1 MPAAPNA
8 PLRRPAPLAARAL
21 APLIL
26 APLVLAPLVLAPL
39 AGATA
44 YRAVLTAAQLD
55 QQSTATVRGVV
66 VSLRPEAVGDGLI
79 QTIVTIDVDESYR
92 GRVGE
97 QVEVVAPGGELE
109 GRRLHIAG
117 APTFALGEEVLVF
130 TRGRTLVGFGQGA
143 FGVEG
148 QIAAR
153 TLGNEVEGAPIT
165 LDLRQ
170 AFGRPDEAEICQHNR
185 LDADYNEGWSLR
197 GADTTRVAPGEDAT
211 YALTLVKG
219 HEYRLQVCADG
230 GAAAL
235 GLHLVDEDGVVLS
248 KADGRGR
255 ELELRFSPAETGAYY
270 VVLDVSE
277 PAPGV
282 LRSAAA
288 LSVEFR

>member
-1 MPAAPNA
+1 MPAAHTS
-8 PLRRPAPLAARAL
+8 PLRRTAPALAALAL
-21 APLIL
+21 GSL
-26 APLVLAPLVLAPL
+26 ALGSW
-39 AGATA
+39 AGATT
-44 YRAVLTAAQLD
+44 YRSVLSAAQLD

-66 VSLRPEAVGDGLI
+66 TQLRPEAVGEGLV
-79 QTIVTIDVDESYR
+79 QTIVTIDVDETYR
-92 GRVGE
+92 GRVGG
-97 QVEVVAPGGELE
+97 QIEVVAPGGELE

-117 APTFALGEEVLVF
+117 APSFALGEEVLVF

-143 FGVEG
+143 FGVED

-153 TLGNEVEGAPIT
+153 TLGNEVEDAPIR
-165 LDLRQ
+165 LDLRE

-185 LDADYNEGWSLR
+185 LDADYNEGWALR
-197 GADTTRVAPGEDAT
+197 GADTVRVAPGEDAT

-219 HEYRLQVCADG
+219 HEYRVQVCADG
-230 GAAAL
+230 AAGAL
-235 GLHLVDEDGVVLS
+235 GLHLIDEEGVVLGKS
-248 KADGRGR
+248 KGRGR

-277 PAPGV
+277 PAEGV

>member
-1 MPAAPNA
+1 MPAAHTSP
-8 PLRRPAPLAARAL
+8 RRLAAPATAAL
-21 APLIL
+21 ALGAFALGAL
-26 APLVLAPLVLAPL
+26 AFGSL
-39 AGATA
+39 AGATT
-44 YRAVLTAAQLD
+44 YRSVLTAAQLD

-66 VSLRPEAVGDGLI
+66 TQLRPEAVGEGLV
-79 QTIVTIDVDESYR
+79 QTIVTIDVDETYR
-92 GRVGE
+92 GRVGG
-97 QVEVVAPGGELE
+97 QIEVVAPGGELE
-109 GRRLHIAG
+109 GRRLQIAG

-143 FGVEG
+143 FGVED

-153 TLGNEVEGAPIT
+153 TLGNEVEGAPIR
-165 LDLRQ
+165 LDLRE

-185 LDADYNEGWSLR
+185 LDADYNEGWALR
-197 GADTTRVAPGEDAT
+197 GADTVRVAPGEDAT
-211 YALTLVKG
+211 YALTLVQG

-230 GAAAL
+230 AAGAL
-235 GLHLVDEDGVVLS
+235 GLHLVDEEGVVLAKS
-248 KADGRGR
+248 SGRGR